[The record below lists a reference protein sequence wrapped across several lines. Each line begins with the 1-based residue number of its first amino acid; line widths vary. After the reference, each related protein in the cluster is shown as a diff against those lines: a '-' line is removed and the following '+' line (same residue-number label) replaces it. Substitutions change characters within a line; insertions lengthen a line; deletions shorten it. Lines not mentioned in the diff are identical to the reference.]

1 MRMQFDELRRKLSLN
16 ESKPP
21 TEPDSILTCDCLGS
35 ENRKGTKKTP
45 NICSHL
51 IKIKSFIAIKKTWR
65 LMLALVQSEGTFLL
79 SMSACF
85 QTEDYL
91 PFLPYLTSNQFLMEL
106 FSQWI
111 LTDMI
116 VRPSLVEGDSWSSW
130 LFSDPRTCCMSRTAS
145 LWVPPVRRETH
156 VFFFQVCF
164 WIPFS
169 QQRTAPSQ
177 PAAAGVGVIFHAAV
191 ATLSLCCHC
200 TGRLQLMS
208 PNRLVFSPLPPAFL
222 LEETLWEIKL
232 WFVTRNKVLPA
243 L

>member
-156 VFFFQVCF
+156 VFFFRSVSGF
-164 WIPFS
+164 LFPS
-169 QQRTAPSQ
+169 SVPLHHSQ
-177 PAAAGVGVIFHAAV
+177 PPRGWGSFFTPPSPPSHSAVTVLAACSSCHRIDSF
-191 ATLSLCCHC
+191 SL
-200 TGRLQLMS
+200 R
-208 PNRLVFSPLPPAFL
+208 FL
-222 LEETLWEIKL
+222 LLS
-232 WFVTRNKVLPA
+232 F
-243 L
+243 